1 MGEAFLSRVVT
12 ADETWVHHF
21 ELETERSGQEEVPTG
36 HARTLVYRWRKAVE
50 VNGDFVEK

>member
-1 MGEAFLSRVVT
+1 MKPGCIILNRRQKGA
-12 ADETWVHHF
+12 
-21 ELETERSGQEEVPTG
+21 GQEEVPTG